1 MYDKDIFLSIGV
13 MAYNE
18 ENNIGVLLDEF
29 IKQAESIEL
38 LFNITVVASGCTDR
52 TQNIVRNYAN
62 RDNRINLL
70 IEEQRGGKAAAIN
83 HFLDQ
88 AKGDLVIISSADVI
102 PSNDALKR
110 LINAFSDPSIGMT
123 GGRSIPQSSNG
134 IIGLLNR
141 LLWELH
147 HEVALCQPKLGELI
161 MIRNIIDKIPKET
174 AADEAAIE
182 ALVTQRGFKIKYSP
196 EVIIYNNGPRGLAS
210 FIKKRIRIFVGHLYV
225 MKTMSYRVST
235 YDMIT
240 LISIVI
246 KKINREKKNAFYLF
260 MLIALEAYS
269 RIIAFFE
276 YYLRKKT
283 YHVWRRD

>member
-62 RDNRINLL
+62 KDNRINLL
-70 IEEQRGGKAAAIN
+70 IEKQRKGKASAIN
-83 HFLDQ
+83 HFLNR
-88 AKGDLVIISSADVI
+88 AKGDLLIIGSADII
-102 PSNDALKR
+102 PSNKALEK
-110 LINAFSDPSIGMT
+110 LISVFSDPSIGMA
-123 GGRSIPQSSNG
+123 GGRPIPKSSIG
-134 IIGLLNR
+134 IVGLLNR

-161 MIRNIIDKIPKET
+161 IIRNIIDKIPKET

-182 ALVTQRGFKIKYSP
+182 ALVTQKGFKIKYSP
-196 EVIIYNNGPRGLAS
+196 EVIIYNDGPKDLAS

-235 YDMIT
+235 YDIIPLM
-240 LISIVI
+240 SIVI
-246 KKINREKKNAFYLF
+246 KKIHREYILSIYINCFRGLF
-260 MLIALEAYS
+260 ANYS
-269 RIIAFFE
+269 FF
-276 YYLRKKT
+276 
-283 YHVWRRD
+283 